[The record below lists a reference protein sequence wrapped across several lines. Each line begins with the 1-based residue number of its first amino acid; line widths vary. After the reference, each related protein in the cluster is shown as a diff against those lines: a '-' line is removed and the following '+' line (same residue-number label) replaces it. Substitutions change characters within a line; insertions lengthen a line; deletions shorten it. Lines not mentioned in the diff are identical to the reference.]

1 MEHTGWLRV
10 RRYLRPPSFEPS
22 EEQLLAFET
31 RVRVRI
37 KYDPGEKEP
46 ARGSRPPFV

>member
-1 MEHTGWLRV
+1 LEYTGWLRD

-22 EEQLLAFET
+22 DEQLLAFET

-37 KYDPGEKEP
+37 MTREKK
-46 ARGSRPPFV
+46 SRLAGAGPFV